1 MDVKIISKVK
11 QVPVDRLVPYERN
24 PRKNDGA
31 VDAVA
36 ASIRR
41 FGFLVPMVISSDNV
55 IVAGHTRLK
64 AAQKLGMKTVPCV
77 IAEELTEEEMRA
89 FRLADNKVAE
99 IAEWDG
105 ELLPLELADITLD
118 MTDFGFAAITEDDFG
133 EDFTLDSGD
142 KKPFQQISLT
152 LHDEQ
157 AELLLSA
164 IQYVYD
170 NDMVQET
177 FGNDN
182 HNGNGIYEV
191 VRQWAAQKK
200 L

>member
-1 MDVKIISKVK
+1 MKTTNK
-11 QVPVDRLVPYERN
+11 LLAELTPYERN
-24 PRKNDGA
+24 PRRNDGA

-36 ASIRR
+36 ESIRR
-41 FGFLVPMVISSDNV
+41 FGFLVPIVIDRDGV
-55 IVAGHTRLK
+55 IVAGHTRHK
-64 AAQKLGMKTVPCV
+64 AAEKLGLKSVPCV
-77 IAEELTEEEMRA
+77 VAEDLTEEEIRA

-99 IAEWDG
+99 MAEWDA
-105 ELLPLELADITLD
+105 ELLPLELADLTVD
-118 MTDFGFAAITEDDFG
+118 MTPFGFDTVAEEAFGDDFSLDDG
-133 EDFTLDSGD
+133 E

-157 AELLLSA
+157 AELLHTA
-164 IQYVYD
+164 IRYVYD

-177 FGNDN
+177 FGNEN

-200 L
+200 LA